1 MDESRS
7 AASQFQVSDSAAF
20 SAKPRVPPSRELSR
34 DELRALVRDW
44 TVALRTEGMRPEQAL
59 VRVKAHVRDN
69 VLPSAS
75 YLVAGDEEARQNV
88 ALSDAST
95 FCIEAYFDE
104 GVTVGDGASDQ
115 ADGAH
120 RTTGQS
126 R

>member
-7 AASQFQVSDSAAF
+7 TPIQSPVPRSAAF
-20 SAKPRVPPSRELSR
+20 AAKPRLAPSRELSR

-44 TVALRTEGMRPEQAL
+44 TVTLRAEGMRPEQAL
-59 VRVKAHVRDN
+59 VRVKARVRDH
-69 VLPSAS
+69 VLPSAF

-104 GVTVGDGASDQ
+104 GVTVGDGATDQ

-120 RTTGQS
+120 HTTGQP